1 MTTEEKYAEVQ
12 ATIKSLRRQLSE
24 RLPLGDILSM
34 LADRYVITEIL
45 DEWPRQ
51 QEVRDY
57 LGEAEFKEIL

>member
-57 LGEAEFKEIL
+57 LDG

>member
-1 MTTEEKYAEVQ
+1 MNTEEKYAEVQ
-12 ATIKSLRRQLSE
+12 ATIQTLRRQLRE
-24 RLPLGDILSM
+24 RMPLGDILSM

-57 LGEAEFKEIL
+57 LND